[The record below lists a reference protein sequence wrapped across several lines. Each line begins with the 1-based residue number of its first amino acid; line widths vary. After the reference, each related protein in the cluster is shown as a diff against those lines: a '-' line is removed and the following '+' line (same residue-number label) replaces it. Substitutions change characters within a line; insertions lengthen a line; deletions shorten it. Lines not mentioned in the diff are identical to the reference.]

1 MTPEWLTQE
10 EPSRHT
16 VTVISTIVSQ
26 IVERHGDFK
35 HIGTNDDLEAPQC
48 LCGRVVNVVIWEA
61 KQWSF
66 INKAGSSTYVQAGKF
81 IRIQNAA
88 VKSDDALCKYVV
100 ISTPCAV
107 LFRCSASIISHDV
120 FSALHAHS
128 NTMITPVPD
137 STFEVQSLLRNHHL
151 RVQGNHPFN
160 ARSALLPLVLPNR
173 VIKGNPLIS
182 NDFARQHLASESET
196 RTLLDCILS
205 PPTLRCK
212 VRFYIQDIRNKPDV
226 GSLSELVISNKH
238 TFYYQLFVQARDG
251 DIDLDLLVPDR
262 VAENMLGI
270 TAREVVKESGE
281 SPDSNNSSAIRAG
294 YERLVTLLQTNEAVE
309 APIWTVVWN
318 ERTYFVLGDEP
329 VAI

>member
-1 MTPEWLTQE
+1 
-10 EPSRHT
+10 
-16 VTVISTIVSQ
+16 
-26 IVERHGDFK
+26 
-35 HIGTNDDLEAPQC
+35 
-48 LCGRVVNVVIWEA
+48 
-61 KQWSF
+61 
-66 INKAGSSTYVQAGKF
+66 
-81 IRIQNAA
+81 
-88 VKSDDALCKYVV
+88 
-100 ISTPCAV
+100 
-107 LFRCSASIISHDV
+107 
-120 FSALHAHS
+120 
-128 NTMITPVPD
+128 MITPVPD